1 MCVCIC
7 LSVSHLNPSLSLS
20 LQIIEPGQRWACL
33 MRKEWTTNKTFNLG
47 SGTSFS
53 LRGFQGDYEV
63 LVKRKNVLVQREN
76 FTLGKEAAVW
86 NLDVTNSTG
95 KKDSAKDCLKEVLPL
110 TTRFASFR
118 KRYGNTVRMFIR
130 TNTIKHNA

>member
-1 MCVCIC
+1 M
-7 LSVSHLNPSLSLS
+7 
-20 LQIIEPGQRWACL
+20 QIIEPGQRWACL
-33 MRKEWTTNKTFNLG
+33 VKKEWTTNKTFNLG

-86 NLDVTNSTG
+86 NLDVTDSTG

-118 KRYGNTVRMFIR
+118 KHYGNTVRMFIR